1 MLNIDSGSAA
11 SKWSGKD
18 ALLLREAHIVQMLA
32 ISRATWWRWV
42 AANPELLTPIRLG
55 RNSTRWRASAV
66 QAFIEQAEQRGA
78 KSRDLHGG
86 ANA

>member
-1 MLNIDSGSAA
+1 MSIDSGTAA

-18 ALLLREAHIVQMLA
+18 TSLLREAHIVQMLA

-42 AANPELLTPIRLG
+42 NANPELLTPIRLG

-66 QAFIEQAEQRGA
+66 QAFVEQAEQRGA
-78 KSRDLHGG
+78 KPHGSKG
-86 ANA
+86 DTSA